1 MSEKNYNLVITDPA
15 KSDLAEIKSY
25 TIQQHG
31 EAAFEAYST
40 LIKQAL
46 HDLTQDP
53 VRAGSKARPEISE
66 DTRSYHIGLSKQRAD
81 SPVKSPKHFV
91 LYYVHK
97 NDDLLINGVLHESR
111 DIERRI
117 SDRMVEHNFEVKRDG
132 PSRGRSR

>member
-1 MSEKNYNLVITDPA
+1 MSGKNYNLVITDPA

-31 EAAFEAYST
+31 EAAFEAYSA

-66 DTRSYHIGLSKQRAD
+66 DTRSYHIGLSRQRAD

-111 DIERRI
+111 DIKYHVTER
-117 SDRMVEHNFEVKRDG
+117 SKTPEFQVKRDG
-132 PSRGRSR
+132 PTRGQSR